1 MAKSKYE
8 SHVEPKLDLIE
19 AWARDGLTLEQ
30 IAHNLGIAD
39 STLRKYRDSHEALS
53 AALAHGREVVDVIV
67 ENALL
72 KKCTGYD
79 YTEVYREYKVSRDP
93 QTGEEVKELVKTKET
108 TRHVDGDVTAQMFW
122 LANRKRDVWAYRPEP
137 AANDQD
143 GETGVIEIGGQ
154 MEEPEPPA
162 ELVAQTMAEAETN
175 MEG

>member
-1 MAKSKYE
+1 MAKSKWE

-79 YTEVYREYKVSRDP
+79 YTEVYREFKIKKDP
-93 QTGEEVKELVKTKET
+93 ETGEEIKELVKTKET

-122 LANRKRDVWAYRPEP
+122 LANRKRDVWAYKPEP
-137 AANDQD
+137 TASGED
-143 GETGVIEIGGQ
+143 GDTGVIEIGGQ
-154 MEEPEPPA
+154 AAEPKPPE
-162 ELVAQTMAEAETN
+162 ELVAQMMGE
-175 MEG
+175 EGDGHG